1 MPETVRASKIPS
13 NKPVMTV
20 PTMRPRLWSGAYEA
34 TMAVTTIK
42 ALDVMPI
49 KTLAMAKTMMFWLV
63 AASSSAPI
71 LAISIHVSNWRR
83 FSTSLRGT
91 KKTMPST

>member
-1 MPETVRASKIPS
+1 MPETVRASKMPS

-42 ALDVMPI
+42 ALDVIPI
-49 KTLAMAKTMMFWLV
+49 KTLAMAKTIMFWLV
-63 AASSSAPI
+63 AASSSAAI
-71 LAISIHVSNWRR
+71 FAISIHVSSLRR

-91 KKTMPST
+91 RKTMPST